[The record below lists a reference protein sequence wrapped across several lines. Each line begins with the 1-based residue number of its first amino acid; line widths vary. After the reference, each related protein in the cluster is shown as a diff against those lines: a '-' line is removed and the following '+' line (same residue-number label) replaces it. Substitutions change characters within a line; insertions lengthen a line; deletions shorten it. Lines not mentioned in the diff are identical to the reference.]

1 MDSLFLKDIRLY
13 NFKNHESLE
22 LSFSDKINCIVGRNG
37 VGKTA
42 LLDAVYYLSMC
53 KSYFSSNDK
62 QTVRFQEDAFM
73 LEGFYSRSNKEERIK
88 CGWKLGQKKS
98 FKRNDKSYERLSDHI
113 GFFPAVVIAPKDHEL
128 IDGGSEL
135 RRKFA
140 DQVISQSNSAYL
152 ESLIHYNRVLLQR
165 NALLKMQQQ
174 SGRVESGLLE
184 NYDFQLEL
192 YGNQIYTARSAF
204 AEGMKELVQSY
215 YSQISGRQEEA
226 SMQYQSGLQEYSLL
240 EELKKR
246 TKLDCASGYTSVG
259 VHKDDLHWNLKDK
272 SLKAFGSQGQQKSFL
287 IALKLAQF
295 DFISKKTNLKPILLL
310 DDIFDKL
317 DAHRVEQLIQL
328 VNTHHY
334 GQIFITDTHADRT
347 SDIAKRI
354 NEESVIHELSY
365 SEEEETKQF

>member
-1 MDSLFLKDIRLY
+1 MQSLSLKDIRLY

-62 QTVRFQEDAFM
+62 QTVRLDEEAFV
-73 LEGFYSRSNKEERIK
+73 LEGIYKRIEKDEHIK
-88 CGWKLGQKKS
+88 CGWKAGQKKV
-98 FKRNDKSYERLSDHI
+98 FKRNEKIYERLADHI
-113 GFFPAVVIAPKDHEL
+113 GVFPSVIIAPKDHEL

-152 ESLIHYNRVLLQR
+152 EALIHYNRVLLQR
-165 NALLKMQQQ
+165 NSLLKMHLKGGKKEL
-174 SGRVESGLLE
+174 SLLE
-184 NYDFQLEL
+184 NYDLQLDL
-192 YGNQIYTARSAF
+192 YGAEIFTARQAF
-204 AEGMKELVQSY
+204 ANTMEELVKEY
-215 YSQISGRQEEA
+215 YNQISGGQEEA
-226 SMQYQSGLQEYSLL
+226 SMSYSSGLQEYPLL

-246 TKLDCASGYTSVG
+246 ANQDYASGYTSVG
-259 VHKDDLHWNLKDK
+259 IHKDDLVWKLKGM
-272 SLKAFGSQGQQKSFL
+272 SLKSYGSQGQQKSFL

-295 DFISKKTNLKPILLL
+295 DFISKRLNIKPILLL

-317 DAHRVEQLIQL
+317 DAQRVEQLIQL

-334 GQIFITDTHADRT
+334 GQIFITDTDAQRT
-347 SDIAKRI
+347 SNIAKRI
-354 NEESVIHELSY
+354 NEESVIHEL
-365 SEEEETKQF
+365 K

>member
-1 MDSLFLKDIRLY
+1 MDSLCLKDIRLY

-62 QTVRFQEDAFM
+62 QTVRIQEDAFM
-73 LEGFYSRSNKEERIK
+73 LEGNYLRSDKEEHIK
-88 CGWKLGQKKS
+88 CGWKQGQKKV
-98 FKRNDKSYERLSDHI
+98 FKRNEKAYDRLSDHI
-113 GFFPAVVIAPKDHEL
+113 GVFPSVVIAPKDHEL
-128 IDGGSEL
+128 IEGGSEL

-140 DQVISQSNSAYL
+140 DQVISQSNPAYL
-152 ESLIHYNRVLLQR
+152 DALIHYNRVLLQR

-174 SGRVESGLLE
+174 SGKRDASLLE

-192 YGNQIYTARSAF
+192 YGNQIFNARQAF
-204 AEGMKELVQSY
+204 AQSMQELVQSY
-215 YSQISGRQEEA
+215 YAQISGRQEEA
-226 SMQYQSGLQEYSLL
+226 SMEYQSGLQDYSLL
-240 EELKKR
+240 DELKKR
-246 TKLDCASGYTSVG
+246 ASIDCASGYTSVG
-259 VHKDDLHWNLKDK
+259 IHKDDLQWNLKGM

-295 DFISKKTNLKPILLL
+295 DFISKKTNIKPILLL

-317 DAHRVEQLIQL
+317 DAQRVEQLIQL

-347 SDIAKRI
+347 SDIVKRI
-354 NEESVIHELSY
+354 NEESVIHELN
-365 SEEEETKQF
+365 